1 MTEQEIRE
9 TFREMLVNWD
19 ACMQITM
26 RDAGKSPEE
35 AEKIVRKLFDTLVR
49 PK

>member
-1 MTEQEIRE
+1 MTDQEIRE
-9 TFREMLVNWD
+9 TLREMLVNWD

-35 AEKIVRKLFDTLVR
+35 AEKIVRQMFNTLV
-49 PK
+49 KAK